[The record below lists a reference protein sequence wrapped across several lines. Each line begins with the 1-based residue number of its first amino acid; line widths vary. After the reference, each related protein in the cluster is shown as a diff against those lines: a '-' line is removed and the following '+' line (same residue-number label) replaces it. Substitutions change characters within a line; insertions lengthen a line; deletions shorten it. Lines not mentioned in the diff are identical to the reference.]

1 MTDGN
6 SDPAPLYVGFGC
18 KMKVVHGLQL
28 PPTYLPTV
36 MKGMPKRRLN
46 NENPLRLHTIRIP
59 PRLLLLFHQLPLL
72 LHQLPLLLHQL
83 PPPPLLPLFRQL
95 QLHLLL
101 LLHLHQL
108 LAVPVDRQVLKKVLI

>member
-72 LHQLPLLLHQL
+72 LHQLP
-83 PPPPLLPLFRQL
+83 PPLLLPLFRQL